1 MIAIAFLT
9 AIAGGILSVVASLYL
24 TELYHVSNFE
34 GGRGMLIFFAL
45 APLGLLVGFIIG
57 LVVALRSR
65 GTGFGGF
72 AKAQGI
78 ALGIA
83 IGLAAVVSGIL
94 YLAAD
99 HPPKLDGKPLALEF
113 ELKIPPAL
121 KLPVQPSV
129 QTLHA
134 SLYANDRD
142 NRYALLDY
150 DKIASRDGFV
160 FVPGKASLLSQTF
173 NRDLLV
179 SIESEGGAS
188 QFIKLKLRAKPRKED
203 EAWSDWI
210 TATERADL
218 SPVPE
223 PERIAVR
230 CRVQPA
236 SFYDASDR
244 LLLAGEELAQDELQN
259 SAVPVVI
266 DFDRGIDSQSNGD
279 RIAFAV
285 SPLDLQRHRFSRLN

>member
-1 MIAIAFLT
+1 MALGGHASRMKALRVIVISLLT
-9 AIAGGILSVVASLYL
+9 AIAGAVLSVVASLYL
-24 TELYHVSNFE
+24 TELYHVSDFE
-34 GGRGMLIFFAL
+34 GERGMLIFFAL
-45 APLGLLVGFIIG
+45 APLGLIVGFIIG

-83 IGLAAVVSGIL
+83 IGLAAIVSGIL

-99 HPPKLDGKPLALEF
+99 HPPKLDGKSLALEF
-113 ELKIPPAL
+113 ELKLPPMI
-121 KLPVQPSV
+121 KLPPQPSE

-134 SLYANDRD
+134 SLYANGRD

-150 DKIASRDGFV
+150 DKIASRDNYV

-179 SIESEGGAS
+179 VIEGEGGAG

-210 TATERADL
+210 MATERADL

-223 PERIAVR
+223 SERMAVR
-230 CRVQPA
+230 YRVQP
-236 SFYDASDR
+236 
-244 LLLAGEELAQDELQN
+244 EQ
-259 SAVPVVI
+259 
-266 DFDRGIDSQSNGD
+266 
-279 RIAFAV
+279 
-285 SPLDLQRHRFSRLN
+285 

>member
-1 MIAIAFLT
+1 VRALRVIVIALLT
-9 AIAGGILSVVASLYL
+9 TVAGGAFSVVASLYL

-45 APLGLLVGFIIG
+45 APLGLIVGFIIG

-83 IGLAAVVSGIL
+83 SGLAAIVSGIL

-99 HPPKLDGKPLALEF
+99 HPPKLDGKSLALEF

-121 KLPVQPSV
+121 KLQAEPSE

-142 NRYALLDY
+142 NRYAELDY
-150 DKIASRDGFV
+150 KKIATRDGYV
-160 FVPGKASLLSQTF
+160 FVPGRASLLSQTF

-179 SIESEGGAS
+179 SIEGEGGAS

-218 SPVPE
+218 GPVPE

-230 CRVQPA
+230 YRVQP
-236 SFYDASDR
+236 
-244 LLLAGEELAQDELQN
+244 EE
-259 SAVPVVI
+259 
-266 DFDRGIDSQSNGD
+266 
-279 RIAFAV
+279 
-285 SPLDLQRHRFSRLN
+285 

>member
-1 MIAIAFLT
+1 MRALRVIGIAFLT
-9 AIAGGILSVVASLYL
+9 AIAGAVLSVVASLYL
-24 TELYHVSNFE
+24 TDLYHVSNFE

-45 APLGLLVGFIIG
+45 APLGLIVGFIIG

-83 IGLAAVVSGIL
+83 IGFAAIVSGIFF
-94 YLAAD
+94 LAAD
-99 HPPKLDGKPLALEF
+99 HPPQLNGKPLALEF

-121 KLPVQPSV
+121 KLPAQPSV

-134 SLYANDRD
+134 SLYANNRD

-150 DKIASRDGFV
+150 NKIATRDGYV

-203 EAWSDWI
+203 EA
-210 TATERADL
+210 
-218 SPVPE
+218 
-223 PERIAVR
+223 
-230 CRVQPA
+230 
-236 SFYDASDR
+236 DR
-244 LLLAGEELAQDELQN
+244 K
-259 SAVPVVI
+259 SVV
-266 DFDRGIDSQSNGD
+266 
-279 RIAFAV
+279 
-285 SPLDLQRHRFSRLN
+285 

>member
-1 MIAIAFLT
+1 
-9 AIAGGILSVVASLYL
+9 
-24 TELYHVSNFE
+24 
-34 GGRGMLIFFAL
+34 MLIFFAL
-45 APLGLLVGFIIG
+45 APLGLIVGFIIG
-57 LVVALRSR
+57 LVIALRSR

-83 IGLAAVVSGIL
+83 IGLAAVVSDIL

-99 HPPKLDGKPLALEF
+99 HPPKLDGKALALEF

-121 KLPVQPSV
+121 KLPAQPDE

-134 SLYANDRD
+134 SLYANNRD
-142 NRYALLDY
+142 NGYALLNY
-150 DKIASRDGFV
+150 DKIATRDGYV

-179 SIESEGGAS
+179 LIEGDGGAG

-223 PERIAVR
+223 LERIAVR
-230 CRVQPA
+230 YRVQP
-236 SFYDASDR
+236 
-244 LLLAGEELAQDELQN
+244 EE
-259 SAVPVVI
+259 
-266 DFDRGIDSQSNGD
+266 
-279 RIAFAV
+279 
-285 SPLDLQRHRFSRLN
+285 

>member
-1 MIAIAFLT
+1 VRALRVISIAFLT
-9 AIAGGILSVVASLYL
+9 AVAGGILSVVASLYL
-24 TELYHVSNFE
+24 TELYHVSNLE

-45 APLGLLVGFIIG
+45 APLGLIVGFIIG

-65 GTGFGGF
+65 GAGFGGF

-83 IGLAAVVSGIL
+83 IGLAAIVSGVL

-113 ELKIPPAL
+113 ELKIPAAL
-121 KLPVQPSV
+121 KLPAQPSE

-134 SLYANDRD
+134 SLYANNRH
-142 NRYALLDY
+142 NRYAVLDY
-150 DKIASRDGFV
+150 DKIASRDGYV
-160 FVPGKASLLSQTF
+160 FVSGEASLLSQTF
-173 NRDLLV
+173 NRDLFV

-188 QFIKLKLRAKPRKED
+188 QFIKLKLRATPRKED

-230 CRVQPA
+230 YRVQPE
-236 SFYDASDR
+236 D
-244 LLLAGEELAQDELQN
+244 
-259 SAVPVVI
+259 
-266 DFDRGIDSQSNGD
+266 
-279 RIAFAV
+279 
-285 SPLDLQRHRFSRLN
+285 

>member
-1 MIAIAFLT
+1 MRALRVIVIAFFT
-9 AIAGGILSVVASLYL
+9 AIAGAVLSVVASLYL
-24 TELYHVSNFE
+24 TELYHVSDFE
-34 GGRGMLIFFAL
+34 GGRGMLILFAL
-45 APLGLLVGFIIG
+45 APLGLIVGVIIG

-65 GTGFGGF
+65 RTGFSGF

-78 ALGIA
+78 ALGVA
-83 IGLAAVVSGIL
+83 IGLAAVASGVL

-121 KLPVQPSV
+121 KVPAQPSE

-134 SLYANDRD
+134 SLYANNRD

-150 DKIASRDGFV
+150 DKIASRDGCV
-160 FVPGKASLLSQTF
+160 FIPGKASLLSQTF
-173 NRDLLV
+173 NRDLFV
-179 SIESEGGAS
+179 SIEGEGGAG
-188 QFIKLKLRAKPRKED
+188 QFIKLKLRAKPRQED

-230 CRVQPA
+230 YRVQP
-236 SFYDASDR
+236 
-244 LLLAGEELAQDELQN
+244 EQ
-259 SAVPVVI
+259 
-266 DFDRGIDSQSNGD
+266 
-279 RIAFAV
+279 
-285 SPLDLQRHRFSRLN
+285 

>member
-1 MIAIAFLT
+1 MRALRVISIAFVT
-9 AIAGGILSVVASLYL
+9 AIAGAALSLAASLYL

-45 APLGLLVGFIIG
+45 APLGLMVGFIIG

-72 AKAQGI
+72 AKAQVI
-78 ALGIA
+78 ALGIV
-83 IGLAAVVSGIL
+83 IGLAAIVSGVL
-94 YLAAD
+94 FLAAD
-99 HPPKLDGKPLALEF
+99 HPPKLDGKSLALEF

-121 KLPVQPSV
+121 KLPPEPSV

-134 SLYANDRD
+134 SLYADNRD

-150 DKIASRDGFV
+150 GKMASRDGYV
-160 FVPGKASLLSQTF
+160 FVPGKASLLSQTS

-203 EAWSDWI
+203 EAWSDWM
-210 TATERADL
+210 TATEHADL

-230 CRVQPA
+230 YRVQP
-236 SFYDASDR
+236 
-244 LLLAGEELAQDELQN
+244 DE
-259 SAVPVVI
+259 
-266 DFDRGIDSQSNGD
+266 
-279 RIAFAV
+279 
-285 SPLDLQRHRFSRLN
+285 

>member
-1 MIAIAFLT
+1 MAFGGHASRMKALRVIVISLLT
-9 AIAGGILSVVASLYL
+9 AIAGAVLSVVASLYL
-24 TELYHVSNFE
+24 TELYHVSDFE

-45 APLGLLVGFIIG
+45 APLGFIVGLIIG
-57 LVVALRSR
+57 LIVALVSH
-65 GTGFGGF
+65 GPGFGGF

-83 IGLAAVVSGIL
+83 VGLAAIVSGIL

-99 HPPKLDGKPLALEF
+99 HPPTLGGKSLTLEF
-113 ELKIPPAL
+113 ELKIPQTL
-121 KLPVQPSV
+121 KLPAQPSA

-150 DKIASRDGFV
+150 DKIATRDGYV

-173 NRDLLV
+173 SRDLLV

-188 QFIKLKLRAKPRKED
+188 QFIKLRLRAKPRKED
-203 EAWSDWI
+203 EAWSDWM

-223 PERIAVR
+223 PERIALR
-230 CRVQPA
+230 YRVQP
-236 SFYDASDR
+236 
-244 LLLAGEELAQDELQN
+244 EE
-259 SAVPVVI
+259 
-266 DFDRGIDSQSNGD
+266 
-279 RIAFAV
+279 
-285 SPLDLQRHRFSRLN
+285 

>member
-1 MIAIAFLT
+1 LRVIAIAFLT
-9 AIAGGILSVVASLYL
+9 AIAGGILSVVSSLYL

-34 GGRGMLIFFAL
+34 GGRGMLTFFAL
-45 APLGLLVGFIIG
+45 APLGLIVGFLTG

-65 GTGFGGF
+65 ENGFGGF

-83 IGLAAVVSGIL
+83 LGLAAIVSGVL

-113 ELKIPPAL
+113 KLKIPKAL
-121 KLPVQPSV
+121 KLPAQPNV

-134 SLYANDRD
+134 SLYAN
-142 NRYALLDY
+142 NRYALFDY
-150 DKIASRDGFV
+150 NKIASRDGYF

-179 SIESEGGAS
+179 SIENERGAS
-188 QFIKLKLRAKPRKED
+188 QFIKLKLRAKPRNED
-203 EAWSDWI
+203 EAWSDWM

-218 SPVPE
+218 TPATE
-223 PERIAVR
+223 FERIAVR
-230 CRVQPA
+230 YPVQQ
-236 SFYDASDR
+236 
-244 LLLAGEELAQDELQN
+244 EL
-259 SAVPVVI
+259 
-266 DFDRGIDSQSNGD
+266 
-279 RIAFAV
+279 
-285 SPLDLQRHRFSRLN
+285 

>member
-1 MIAIAFLT
+1 MRALRVIVIALLT
-9 AIAGGILSVVASLYL
+9 AIAGALLSVVASLYL
-24 TELYHVSNFE
+24 TELYHVSDFE

-45 APLGLLVGFIIG
+45 APLGLIVGFIIG
-57 LVVALRSR
+57 LVVALCSH

-78 ALGIA
+78 ALAIA
-83 IGLAAVVSGIL
+83 IGLAAIVSGIL

-121 KLPVQPSV
+121 KLPAQPSE

-134 SLYANDRD
+134 SLYANNRD
-142 NRYALLDY
+142 NRYAELDY
-150 DKIASRDGFV
+150 DKIATRDGYV
-160 FVPGKASLLSQTF
+160 SVPGKVSLLSQTF
-173 NRDLLV
+173 NRDLFV
-179 SIESEGGAS
+179 VIEGEGGAG

-230 CRVQPA
+230 YRVQQ
-236 SFYDASDR
+236 
-244 LLLAGEELAQDELQN
+244 EQ
-259 SAVPVVI
+259 
-266 DFDRGIDSQSNGD
+266 
-279 RIAFAV
+279 
-285 SPLDLQRHRFSRLN
+285 

>member
-1 MIAIAFLT
+1 MRALRVISIAFLT
-9 AIAGGILSVVASLYL
+9 AIAGAALSLAASLYL

-45 APLGLLVGFIIG
+45 APLGLMVGFIIG

-72 AKAQGI
+72 AKAQVI
-78 ALGIA
+78 ALGIV
-83 IGLAAVVSGIL
+83 IGLGAIVSGIL
-94 YLAAD
+94 FFAAD
-99 HPPKLDGKPLALEF
+99 HPPKLDGKSLALEF

-121 KLPVQPSV
+121 KLPAEPSV

-134 SLYANDRD
+134 SLYANNRD

-150 DKIASRDGFV
+150 GKMASRDGYV
-160 FVPGKASLLSQTF
+160 FVPGKASLLLQTS

-203 EAWSDWI
+203 EAWSDWM

-230 CRVQPA
+230 YRVQP
-236 SFYDASDR
+236 
-244 LLLAGEELAQDELQN
+244 DE
-259 SAVPVVI
+259 
-266 DFDRGIDSQSNGD
+266 
-279 RIAFAV
+279 
-285 SPLDLQRHRFSRLN
+285 

>member
-1 MIAIAFLT
+1 MRALRVIAIAFLT
-9 AIAGGILSVVASLYL
+9 AIAGGIFSVVASLYL

-45 APLGLLVGFIIG
+45 APLGLIVGFIIG

-65 GTGFGGF
+65 DNGFGGF
-72 AKAQGI
+72 AKAQGV

-83 IGLAAVVSGIL
+83 LGLAAIVSGVL

-113 ELKIPPAL
+113 ELKIPPSL
-121 KLPVQPSV
+121 KLPAQPGV

-134 SLYANDRD
+134 SLYAN

-150 DKIASRDGFV
+150 DKIASRDGYF

-218 SPVPE
+218 TPVPE
-223 PERIAVR
+223 SEKIAVR
-230 CRVQPA
+230 YRVQP
-236 SFYDASDR
+236 
-244 LLLAGEELAQDELQN
+244 DE
-259 SAVPVVI
+259 
-266 DFDRGIDSQSNGD
+266 
-279 RIAFAV
+279 
-285 SPLDLQRHRFSRLN
+285 